1 MSKENAEL
9 ILSIANYNLQLLKD
23 QLAQNSSEDLRMNA
37 DVMPMI
43 SPGLKE
49 TKELDLMEVLK
60 NFIESHY
67 HEDSEEYE
75 DSIAELMDIRQ
86 SVRSP
91 ARDGSGLSLLFQY
104 YNQLEIVRRRFIPS
118 DDSSHICFEW

>member
-1 MSKENAEL
+1 MG
-9 ILSIANYNLQLLKD
+9 NYNLQLLKE
-23 QLAQNSSEDLRMNA
+23 QLAQNSSEDLRMNNE
-37 DVMPMI
+37 VMPMI

-60 NFIESHY
+60 DFIKSHY

-91 ARDGSGLSLLFQY
+91 SRDCSGLSLLFQY
-104 YNQLEIVRRRFIPS
+104 YNQLEIVRRRFIPT
-118 DDSSHICFEW
+118 DDSSNICFEW

>member
-1 MSKENAEL
+1 MVAE
-9 ILSIANYNLQLLKD
+9 
-23 QLAQNSSEDLRMNA
+23 
-37 DVMPMI
+37 VMPII

-49 TKELDLMEVLK
+49 TNELELMEVLK
-60 NFIESHY
+60 DFIESHY

-91 ARDGSGLSLLFQY
+91 ARDGS
-104 YNQLEIVRRRFIPS
+104 V
-118 DDSSHICFEW
+118 HI